1 MPILRVEPPERPAYE
16 VDLRRDTLTV
26 GRATDS
32 DLSIPSLSL
41 SRRHAR
47 LVARVGGFMV
57 EDLGSRNGTFVN
69 GTQITGA
76 TPITTGDEIRCGDV
90 RIRLMAATPAP
101 GKPTPRGGVSAA

>member
-16 VDLRRDTLTV
+16 VDLRRDTLTI

-47 LVARVGGFMV
+47 LVARVGGFLV

-69 GTQITGA
+69 GTQIRAA
-76 TPITTGDEIRCGDV
+76 TPVSTGDEIRCGDV
-90 RIRLMAATPAP
+90 RVRLLAGTAEAVRLTADEGM
-101 GKPTPRGGVSAA
+101 S